1 MNKVRDK
8 KNMFRRLALVITLL
22 LVVTPLSACDSK
34 DTLSDEVNVAD
45 DDSADLREYIE
56 QTYGFA
62 DNPIY
67 GTHVTHT
74 ETGHGTTSIT
84 YDEKFK
90 EDSQGG
96 AVFFKNV
103 APNEKTEGWV
113 CTYLSDDENNGI
125 ALNAT
130 YSYSVDGKESS
141 SYGVTLATS
150 TILTTPTR
158 ENRCYAI
165 IGNDVL
171 ASVHLFEQEDISNKD
186 ESVYTENIT
195 VYRLTETGMEELYT
209 INRTVESNEKELK
222 NFVIQNESER
232 IIYAAGYDSY
242 TADGAEFVSTQ
253 QEFCDRANNLLKN
266 SALDC
271 ITLNKTSW
279 NNRWYG
285 INVDESSIGKDIA
298 KVDFSFSEATIA
310 ENGDEVRDITIK
322 INDEQ
327 PQEENVQLEEIE
339 DIPVIYNQ
347 NTATTPQ
354 ESIVMPEYIPQTVD
368 ENELQD
374 LRYFNIDGFWHS
386 ADKRYVY
393 YIYTQHPDSGFGT
406 LYFADLE
413 GSAEAKHGQVKQTSS
428 YSVILKAMEDNV
440 FSPEV
445 FAANNQLVSDEI
457 VLERVD
463 DSIVSN
469 LLGIWTNEDVTYS
482 FDTDGNYHVKTS
494 EDSDWGKY
502 FVINESELVL
512 GERVDDLKLW
522 PYKIEGDTLT
532 INNTLS
538 LKRQ

>member
-1 MNKVRDK
+1 M
-8 KNMFRRLALVITLL
+8 
-22 LVVTPLSACDSK
+22 
-34 DTLSDEVNVAD
+34 AD

-74 ETGHGTTSIT
+74 EIGHGSTSIT

-90 EDSQGG
+90 EGSQGG
-96 AVFFKNV
+96 AVFYKEVSPDENI
-103 APNEKTEGWV
+103 KGLV
-113 CTYLSDDENNGI
+113 CTYLSEEENNRIFFKAAYHYTNEQGS
-125 ALNAT
+125 NA
-130 YSYSVDGKESS
+130 YII
-141 SYGVTLATS
+141 TLE
-150 TILTTPTR
+150 TPTMQPTPTKG
-158 ENRCYAI
+158 NRFYAI
-165 IGNDVL
+165 IGNDFF
-171 ASVHLFEQEDISNKD
+171 ASVHLFEQEDISNEN

-195 VYRLTETGMEELYT
+195 VYRLTGTGMEELYT
-209 INRTVESNEKELK
+209 ISRTVESNEKELK
-222 NFVIQNESER
+222 NFVIQSDSER
-232 IIYAAGYDSY
+232 IIYAAGYSSY

-266 SALDC
+266 SALDY

-285 INVDESSIGKDIA
+285 INVDESDIDKDMV

-310 ENGDEVRDITIK
+310 ENGDEIRDITIK

-327 PQEENVQLEEIE
+327 AETENVQLEEIE
-339 DIPVIYNQ
+339 DLPVTYNQ
-347 NTATTPQ
+347 NTETTSQ
-354 ESIVMPEYIPQTVD
+354 ESVVMPEYIPQTVD
-368 ENELQD
+368 ANELQD

-386 ADKRYVY
+386 VDNRYVY

-413 GSAEAKHGQVKQTSS
+413 GRAEAKHGQVKQTSS
-428 YSVILKAMEDNV
+428 YSVILKAMEDDV

-445 FAANNQLVSDEI
+445 FAVNNQLVSDEI

-469 LLGIWTNEDVTYS
+469 LLGTWTNEDVTYT

-502 FVINESELVL
+502 FVIDKSEVVL

-532 INNTLS
+532 INNSLS
-538 LKRQ
+538 LKRGD

>member
-339 DIPVIYNQ
+339 DIPVIYN
-347 NTATTPQ
+347 
-354 ESIVMPEYIPQTVD
+354 
-368 ENELQD
+368 
-374 LRYFNIDGFWHS
+374 
-386 ADKRYVY
+386 
-393 YIYTQHPDSGFGT
+393 
-406 LYFADLE
+406 
-413 GSAEAKHGQVKQTSS
+413 
-428 YSVILKAMEDNV
+428 
-440 FSPEV
+440 
-445 FAANNQLVSDEI
+445 
-457 VLERVD
+457 
-463 DSIVSN
+463 
-469 LLGIWTNEDVTYS
+469 
-482 FDTDGNYHVKTS
+482 
-494 EDSDWGKY
+494 
-502 FVINESELVL
+502 
-512 GERVDDLKLW
+512 
-522 PYKIEGDTLT
+522 
-532 INNTLS
+532 
-538 LKRQ
+538 

>member
-1 MNKVRDK
+1 MDRVRDK
-8 KNMFRRLALVITLL
+8 KIMFRRLALVITLL
-22 LVVTPLSACDSK
+22 LVATPLCACDST
-34 DTLSDEVNVAD
+34 DTLSNEVNAAD

-74 ETGHGTTSIT
+74 ETGHGSTSIT
-84 YDEKFK
+84 YDEKIK
-90 EDSQGG
+90 EGSQGG
-96 AVFFKNV
+96 AVSFKEVSPDEN
-103 APNEKTEGWV
+103 TEGLV
-113 CTYLSDDENNGI
+113 CTYLSEEENNGI
-125 ALNAT
+125 LFKAAYHYTNAQ
-130 YSYSVDGKESS
+130 GSS
-141 SYGVTLATS
+141 AYIITLEAPTMQP
-150 TILTTPTR
+150 TPTR
-158 ENRCYAI
+158 GNRCYAI
-165 IGNDVL
+165 IGNDVF
-171 ASVHLFEQEDISNKD
+171 ASAHLFEQEDISSKD

-195 VYRLTETGMEELYT
+195 VYRLTGTGMKELYT

-232 IIYAAGYDSY
+232 IIYAAGYNSY
-242 TADGAEFVSTQ
+242 TAEGAEFVSTQ

-285 INVDESSIGKDIA
+285 INVDESGIGKDIA

-339 DIPVIYNQ
+339 DIPVTYNQ

-368 ENELQD
+368 VNELQD

-469 LLGIWTNEDVTYS
+469 LLGTWTNEDVTYS

-502 FVINESELVL
+502 FVIDKSEVVL

-532 INNTLS
+532 INDSLS